1 MGWKFRGGG
10 EVGRVPW
17 DTTRHMFD
25 TEYSKKVLGHKLFFI
40 KYLSLNFL
48 EKFFF
53 SQYLVKKQIQ

>member
-10 EVGRVPW
+10 EVGRDSW

-40 KYLSLNFL
+40 KYLS
-48 EKFFF
+48 
-53 SQYLVKKQIQ
+53 